1 MTVCVCG
8 TVRLAIR
15 RVIFKTPAPERRC
28 LTSLRPTSM
37 KLEST
42 NWKLPVFIGVLAI
55 AALLINYLFF
65 TRAADQRESKAQEE
79 RQAVAVVAA
88 EQAEEKLALEKKEAE
103 ERQQRLA
110 KEAEAKRISDE
121 AEAKAKVEVARKKAT
136 EEAAAVQARFL
147 ARYLNS
153 GFTRR
158 PDVATIGVAI
168 ESEAGTMNP
177 TIANALAQRLK
188 TAEVQLLNSFFKPE
202 FVADRFVGNIFSGD
216 TGIFGRLELS
226 NSLNGVLVG
235 KQTVTYSTN
244 AALENTITANLR
256 LEVMALPV
264 GFTRESQSWNFA
276 ANGIGFRPHEARQ
289 LAEDRIIEQIA
300 KSTNMVLTPRF

>member
-1 MTVCVCG
+1 
-8 TVRLAIR
+8 
-15 RVIFKTPAPERRC
+15 
-28 LTSLRPTSM
+28 M

-42 NWKLPVFIGVLAI
+42 NWKLPVFIGILAT

-65 TRAADQRESKAQEE
+65 TSAAERRESKAQEE
-79 RQAVAVVAA
+79 REAVAVVAA

-103 ERQQRLA
+103 ERQQRMA
-110 KEAEAKRISDE
+110 KEAEAQRVSDE
-121 AEAKAKVEVARKKAT
+121 ADAKAKAEAKRVRDEAETKAKADEARKKAA
-136 EEAAAVQARFL
+136 EEAASVQARFL
-147 ARYLNS
+147 ARYLNL
-153 GFTRR
+153 GFTRQ
-158 PDVATIGVAI
+158 PGVATIGVAI
-168 ESEAGTMNP
+168 ESEVGTMNP

-202 FVADRFVGNIFSGD
+202 FVADRFVGNILSGD
-216 TGIFGRLELS
+216 TGIFGRLELT

-235 KQTVTYSTN
+235 RQTVTYSTN

-300 KSTNMVLTPRF
+300 KSTNLVLTPRF

>member
-1 MTVCVCG
+1 
-8 TVRLAIR
+8 
-15 RVIFKTPAPERRC
+15 
-28 LTSLRPTSM
+28 M

-42 NWKLPVFIGVLAI
+42 NWKLPVFIGVLTI

-65 TRAADQRESKAQEE
+65 TSAAARRESKAQEE

-88 EQAEEKLALEKKEAE
+88 EQGVEKLALERKEAE
-103 ERQQRLA
+103 ERQQRMA
-110 KEAEAKRISDE
+110 KEAEVKRVRDE
-121 AEAKAKVEVARKKAT
+121 AEAKAKAEEARKKAA
-136 EEAAAVQARFL
+136 EEAAAVQSRFL
-147 ARYLNS
+147 ARYLNL
-153 GFTRR
+153 GFTRQ
-158 PDVATIGVAI
+158 PGVATIGVAV

-177 TIANALAQRLK
+177 TIANALTQRLK
-188 TAEVQLLNSFFKPE
+188 TAEVQLLNSFFNPE

-216 TGIFGRLELS
+216 TGIFGRLELT

-235 KQTVTYSTN
+235 RQTVTYSTN

-264 GFTRESQSWNFA
+264 AFTRESQSWNFA

-289 LAEDRIIEQIA
+289 LAEERIIEQISR
-300 KSTNMVLTPRF
+300 STNMILTPRF